1 MLVNCCE
8 IFLEI
13 VLFFMVGRSKIA
25 IFVEQ
30 ILNFIVA
37 IILRGR
43 DYVHSHKLARLAP
56 LAQLLEWLFPF

>member
-37 IILRGR
+37 IILGR
-43 DYVHSHKLARLAP
+43 RVYIELSN
-56 LAQLLEWLFPF
+56 